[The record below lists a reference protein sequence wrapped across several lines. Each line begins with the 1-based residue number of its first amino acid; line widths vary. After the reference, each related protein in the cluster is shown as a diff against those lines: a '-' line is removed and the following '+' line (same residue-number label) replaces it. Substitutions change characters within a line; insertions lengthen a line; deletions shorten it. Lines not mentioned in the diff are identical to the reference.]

1 MGISNFDILSG
12 WLYKRNAIILNV
24 QLGYFVLL
32 FVRDTYDAVYYI
44 SSEIITEF
52 LSVLFALTTDL
63 LNLW

>member
-1 MGISNFDILSG
+1 MFNWDIL
-12 WLYKRNAIILNV
+12 
-24 QLGYFVLL
+24 FVLL

-52 LSVLFALTTDL
+52 LSILFALTTDL